1 MPTISDNYHDNLIE
15 TMKDL
20 ANNSRWFASSINLGG
35 VPGSGG
41 GSGGPPGGFYGQLIQ
56 AQVAYDTT
64 EALVSGG
71 PVASG
76 WSLVD
81 NLNHI
86 RFNINAKQSPLV
98 IQNEG
103 VTVASGNFNVMNFVG
118 SPVDAVFSGGK
129 VIVNISGT
137 GGGAGS
143 GLIKVSADDTT
154 ANYLENKLSQGTKI
168 TISTIN
174 PGGNEQSQITF
185 AGLALSELSD
195 ATIVSPIEANVVSYD
210 NAAGKWKNRTA
221 GQANLASGTHN
232 HIQAQITDLVHDAV
246 KLQTRDI
253 DAAAP
258 TSGHV
263 LAWNSLKW
271 TPSGIDFGNASKLL
285 GRYLDTTVPVSGQ
298 VLAWN
303 SLKWIP
309 SGLAAGGTTDT
320 KKVLV
325 LSTDTTEDFL
335 QNKVRPG
342 ANITINVISGT
353 GNAFLQIAATVSGAG
368 ADTKKVMVSSADTTE
383 NYLENKLSAGSNITI
398 TKLNPGGNEQ
408 LQIAST
414 ASGAGGS
421 GGSSTF
427 LGLTDVIPKTY
438 AGSEQRYV
446 RVNAYGTGL
455 EFVPSGTAP
464 PPVVARVHLDT
475 NRPYS
480 ADGWQNLN
488 WGVINGQQ
496 EDFDTY
502 EAYYRTS
509 GPDYYREAF
518 YCPDTGYYQVRARL
532 TLVSGLESGQ
542 VFHFSICQNGSAAYL
557 ADGYIYPTSSGFP
570 TSLEIATSVYLN
582 KSTPPGND
590 SVNVRFERLYT
601 AGRAYTYVV
610 ASGYNMSYFELS
622 KLASVYVASGVTGNA
637 PSCCRT
643 YGTGTSG
650 IGSSGVWGSIYWT
663 NETFDTDNY
672 WTVGPTL
679 GYKLIAPTSGWYD
692 VHANIGW
699 QNNPYGMRNIRLMK
713 NNSFELATASA
724 PAVDIGGRP
733 IMTQTSDVVYLLK
746 NDFIS
751 VQGMSNAGNQN
762 CQGGD
767 STLFI
772 TIAKLY

>member
-1 MPTISDNYHDNLIE
+1 MATISDNYHDNLIE
-15 TMKDL
+15 TMKGL

-103 VTVASGNFNVMNFVG
+103 ITVASGNFTVMNFVG

-154 ANYLENKLSQGTKI
+154 ANYLENKLAAGNKI
-168 TISTIN
+168 TVATIN

-185 AGLALSELSD
+185 AGIALSELSD
-195 ATIVSPIEANVVSYD
+195 ATIVSPVEANVVSYD

-246 KLQTRDI
+246 KLQSRDI
-253 DAAAP
+253 SAVAP
-258 TSGHV
+258 VSGQS
-263 LAWNSLKW
+263 LAWNSLAW
-271 TPSGIDFGNASKLL
+271 VPSGI
-285 GRYLDTTVPVSGQ
+285 SGGGG
-298 VLAWN
+298 
-303 SLKWIP
+303 
-309 SGLAAGGTTDT
+309 SGGTDT

-325 LSTDTTEDFL
+325 T
-335 QNKVRPG
+335 
-342 ANITINVISGT
+342 
-353 GNAFLQIAATVSGAG
+353 
-368 ADTKKVMVSSADTTE
+368 SADTTE
-383 NYLENKLSAGSNITI
+383 DYLQSKIRPGTNVTI
-398 TKLNPGGNEQ
+398 TLVSGGANEF
-408 LQIAST
+408 LQVAAS
-414 ASGAGGS
+414 ASGGT
-421 GGSSTF
+421 GSSTF
-427 LGLTDVIPKTY
+427 LGLTDVIPKSY
-438 AGSEQRYV
+438 VGSEQRYV
-446 RVNAYGTGL
+446 RVNPYGTGL

-464 PPVVARVHLDT
+464 PPVVARIHLDT

-480 ADGWQNLN
+480 SDGWNVLN
-488 WGVINGQQ
+488 WGVLNGPQ

-502 EAYYRTS
+502 GAYYATS
-509 GPDYYREAF
+509 GPDYYRENF
-518 YCPDTGYYQVRARL
+518 YCPDTGYYQARVRL

-542 VFHFSICQNGSAAYL
+542 VFHFTILQNGASYL

-570 TSLEIATSVYLN
+570 TSLEIATNMYLN
-582 KSTPPGND
+582 KSTVPGND
-590 SVNVRFERLYT
+590 RLDIRFERLYT

-610 ASGYNMSYFELS
+610 ASGYNKSYFELS

-637 PSCCRT
+637 PSCCRA

-650 IGSSGVWGSIYWT
+650 IGASGVWGSVYWT

-672 WTVGPTL
+672 WTVGASL
-679 GYKLIAPTSGWYD
+679 GYKLVAPTSGWYD
-692 VHANIGW
+692 VHAHIGW

-713 NNSFELATASA
+713 NNSFELATASS
-724 PAVDIGGRP
+724 PAVDIDGRP
-733 IMTQTSDVVYLLK
+733 IMTQASDVV
-746 NDFIS
+746 
-751 VQGMSNAGNQN
+751 
-762 CQGGD
+762 
-767 STLFI
+767 
-772 TIAKLY
+772 